1 MSDQD
6 IDIPIQ
12 FEHSFTN
19 LLGHA
24 PTTEAGIALR
34 QWVKYQGLDN
44 FIDLLSWD
52 EDELKTHPTYQTYS
66 LDAKGQGLNL
76 KTNHLKQICGLITY
90 VKHVYR
96 AYMDEDVRPNPFY
109 LLTPEEWNKQTSI
122 MMRTFLI
129 DNLPSPIGP
138 DPVTSRPM
146 PSSKPTAY
154 SPAALELMSFKKGI
168 KREITAYPTLK
179 DERYFD
185 GFKRSLFI
193 VAKTHECS
201 DVLDPTYTPGS
212 EPEQQELFEAKQTFM
227 FSVFNTNL
235 QTDMGKTIV
244 RRHLASTDA
253 QAVWKELSE
262 HMKTSSKGASE
273 KRRLTQYVTNT
284 VLDDN
289 FKGTTEQFVLHF
301 NEQFRQLEEISE
313 DDERLPPSVKLTLL
327 QTAVRGI
334 NDLRIVETLDEFQST
349 THGHGSST
357 SLSYDTYYDLLINAC
372 VRYDKTKKAN
382 IGKRRNVYATNMD
395 DTYVDL
401 PTVCIDDVSDSPDGG
416 IDLPPDEFYQI
427 HALSSRRPPPQ
438 RPDQPT
444 RPPFRPQS
452 QNPRPTNPI
461 RRYDGPIFLPP
472 QIYRLLSEDALKALK
487 AYNSEAITRFHK
499 RKVHN
504 TEIVEE
510 PQDEPPGPPVPE
522 NDLPDHPESDL
533 NIPDDPILDFVN
545 SQCHSSE
552 DLDQALQAYQAFQL
566 PSPQDSTKLPERT
579 INYHFTYHIAQASQA
594 QYGSLVDRGANGG
607 LAGSDV
613 RILSRS
619 SRKCTVT
626 GIDRHELQGLDVVQ
640 CAALVQTNHGV
651 VNLIMNEYACYGKG
665 HTIHS
670 SGQIEW
676 FKNSVDDR
684 SVQVGGK
691 QRICTIDGYS
701 MPLTCRGGLMYLSI
715 LGKPTDQDLER
726 YPAVHLTGPHEW
738 DPSVLDYTHP
748 SGDGEPPWSN
758 DPDERYALDPNFDE
772 FGDYTQR
779 AIQTLSIL
787 DDSSSTLTPCTYVA
801 HQHDF
806 RTYQHAV
813 QPKVPDYEKFRPYFG
828 WVNADTVQKTMEQ
841 STQWGVSL
849 PNTFPMKR
857 HLKSRNPALNVPR
870 RHEAVA
876 TDTVF
881 SDTPAVDSGV
891 KQAQVFV
898 GRDTLVADAYP
909 MKSGKQFVNTLED
922 NIRRRGAMDKL
933 LSDSAKTEISNKV
946 MDILRAYHI
955 SNWHSEPYHQ
965 NQNPAEWRYRT
976 IKSWT
981 NTVMNRSGAPA
992 NCWLLCLIYVCYL
1005 LNHIACTALDGKIP
1019 LLALTGITP
1028 DISIILL
1035 FTFYQPVFYATYD
1048 QHFPSESEERAG
1060 YWVGFGEH
1068 CGDAMTHKILDQD
1081 TQKIIYR
1088 SAVRPKKSSTPNHRL
1103 APHGGEVST
1112 SSDPS
1117 EDKISS
1123 GSPTGAPE
1131 GSSPKQKTL
1140 QSSSGPEM
1148 KRIHLDPSLCLHLI
1162 LVTSLVGL
1170 SYSHLRKMGRG
1181 IEPRLPER
1189 LLKLLTMMMAKE

>member
-1 MSDQD
+1 M
-6 IDIPIQ
+6 
-12 FEHSFTN
+12 
-19 LLGHA
+19 
-24 PTTEAGIALR
+24 
-34 QWVKYQGLDN
+34 
-44 FIDLLSWD
+44 
-52 EDELKTHPTYQTYS
+52 
-66 LDAKGQGLNL
+66 
-76 KTNHLKQICGLITY
+76 
-90 VKHVYR
+90 
-96 AYMDEDVRPNPFY
+96 
-109 LLTPEEWNKQTSI
+109 
-122 MMRTFLI
+122 
-129 DNLPSPIGP
+129 
-138 DPVTSRPM
+138 
-146 PSSKPTAY
+146 
-154 SPAALELMSFKKGI
+154 
-168 KREITAYPTLK
+168 
-179 DERYFD
+179 
-185 GFKRSLFI
+185 
-193 VAKTHECS
+193 
-201 DVLDPTYTPGS
+201 
-212 EPEQQELFEAKQTFM
+212 
-227 FSVFNTNL
+227 
-235 QTDMGKTIV
+235 
-244 RRHLASTDA
+244 ASTDA

-284 VLDDN
+284 VLDDT

-327 QTAVRGI
+327 QTAVRSI
-334 NDLRIVETLDEFQST
+334 NDLRIVETLDKFQST

-372 VRYDKTKKAN
+372 VRYDKTKNAN
-382 IGKRRNVYATNMD
+382 IGKRRNVYATNID
-395 DTYVDL
+395 DTFVDL
-401 PTVCIDDVSDSPDGG
+401 PTACIDDVPDSPYGG
-416 IDLPPDEFYQI
+416 IDLPPDEFYQV
-427 HALSSRRPPPQ
+427 HALSSRHPPPQ
-438 RPDQPT
+438 RPGQPS
-444 RPPFRPQS
+444 RPTFRSQS

-472 QIYRLLSEDALKALK
+472 QIYRLLSENALKALK
-487 AYNSEAITRFHK
+487 AYNTEAISRFHK

-510 PQDEPPGPPVPE
+510 PQDDPPGPPVSE
-522 NDLPDHPESDL
+522 NDLPDLPDLPESDL

-552 DLDQALQAYQAFQL
+552 DLDQALQVYQAFQI
-566 PSPQDSTKLPERT
+566 PCPQDSTMTPERS
-579 INYHFTYHIAQASQA
+579 INHHFTYHVAQASQA
-594 QYGSLVDRGANGG
+594 KHGSLVDRGANGG

-626 GIDRHELQGLDVVQ
+626 GIDSHELQGHDVVQ
-640 CAALVQTNHGV
+640 CVALVQTNHGI

-676 FKNSVDDR
+676 FKKSVDDR

-691 QRICTIDGYS
+691 QRICTTDGYA
-701 MPLTCRGGLMYLSI
+701 MPLTCRGGLMYLSL

-758 DPDERYALDPNFDE
+758 DPDERYAFDPNFDE

-787 DDSSSTLTPCTYVA
+787 DDSSSTLTPCSTYIA
-801 HQHDF
+801 NQHDF

-813 QPKVPDYEKFRPYFG
+813 KHEAPDYEKFRPYFG
-828 WVNADTVQKTMEQ
+828 WVNVDTVQKTMEQ

-881 SDTPAVDSGV
+881 SAVDSGV

-922 NIRRRGAMDKL
+922 NIRRHGAMDKL

-965 NQNPAEWRYRT
+965 NQNLAGWRYRT

-981 NTVMNRSGAPA
+981 NTVVNRSGAPA
-992 NCWLLCLIYVCYL
+992 NCWLLFLIYVCYL
-1005 LNHIACTALDGKIP
+1005 LNYIACTALDGKIP

-1081 TQKIIYR
+1081 TQKIIFR
-1088 SAVRPKKSSTPNHRL
+1088 SAVKPKKSSTPNHRL

-1123 GSPTGAPE
+1123 GSPLGSPE
-1131 GSSPKQKTL
+1131 GSSPAQKAPTVFIR
-1140 QSSSGPEM
+1140 SRDEEIPSGSKPM
-1148 KRIHLDPSLCLHLI
+1148 PTFDPSDLI
-1162 LVTSLVGL
+1162 GRTFLLPPEENGERHRAKVT
-1170 SYSHLRKMGRG
+1170 
-1181 IEPRLPER
+1181 
-1189 LLKLLTMMMAKE
+1189 